1 MISKVYTINQ
11 VSQGQHSKLFWLKKM
26 QLLCFIQIVVCLLTK
41 KSLSFFKFVLES
53 WRTINNLNNTQN
65 AYQLIFSDHILF
77 DNILGYTLTLWC
89 LWFLESTP
97 ARLISQVK
105 FFERENFNPTCWS
118 YKVKLTYFH
127 TEWNFSKKYFV
138 HNKVEWPFL
147 SRTYVKNI
155 YTAKSNQFCFTGNH
169 YLLFHFFFATKFTVI
184 IIYRQFN
191 ELNTKRP
198 KIKGFNGL
206 LTDYTMW

>member
-26 QLLCFIQIVVCLLTK
+26 QLLCFIQIVVCLLIK

-53 WRTINNLNNTQN
+53 WRTINKLNNTKN
-65 AYQLIFSDHILF
+65 AYQPRYQLIYSDHILF
-77 DNILGYTLTLWC
+77 DNILSYTLWC
-89 LWFLESTP
+89 LWFLKSTP

-127 TEWNFSKKYFV
+127 TKWNFSKKYFV

-147 SRTYVKNI
+147 SRTYIKNI
-155 YTAKSNQFCFTGNH
+155 YTAN
-169 YLLFHFFFATKFTVI
+169 FASPAT
-184 IIYRQFN
+184 IIYFSIFLQRSLLLLSYIDSSMN
-191 ELNTKRP
+191 LIP
-198 KIKGFNGL
+198 KDPK
-206 LTDYTMW
+206 